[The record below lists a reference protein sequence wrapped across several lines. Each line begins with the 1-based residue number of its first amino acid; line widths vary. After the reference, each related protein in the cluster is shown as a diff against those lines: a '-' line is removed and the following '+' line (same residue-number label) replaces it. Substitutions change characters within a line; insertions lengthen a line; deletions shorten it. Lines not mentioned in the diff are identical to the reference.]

1 MVHKKKSGIIGI
13 ILAGGTGSRLYPVT
27 NSINKHLLP
36 VHDKPMIFY
45 SLSVLMLAGI
55 RDIILITNKND
66 IKHFKN
72 LLGNGKN
79 YGINIIYKI
88 QKKPEGLGQAFL
100 ITKKIIKNK
109 KVCMVLGDN
118 IFFGQSFSVMLKKA
132 IEDLDGC
139 SLFTYP
145 VKNPSEFGIIHLDKN
160 NKPTSITEK
169 PTKYKSNL
177 SVTGL
182 YFYDE
187 SVYNFAKKN
196 KKSNRG
202 EYEITSINQMY
213 LTENKLF
220 INKLGRGF
228 FWIDAGTHENLNL
241 ASNFVQTVENRLG
254 MKVACLEEISLKNKW
269 ISLDMLRKNI
279 KKLPKNSYTD
289 YLKSIAY

>member
-88 QKKPEGLGQAFL
+88 QKNQRVLVKLFNY
-100 ITKKIIKNK
+100 KKIIKNK

-118 IFFGQSFSVMLKKA
+118 IFLVS
-132 IEDLDGC
+132 
-139 SLFTYP
+139 
-145 VKNPSEFGIIHLDKN
+145 HLA
-160 NKPTSITEK
+160 
-169 PTKYKSNL
+169 L
-177 SVTGL
+177 
-182 YFYDE
+182 
-187 SVYNFAKKN
+187 
-196 KKSNRG
+196 
-202 EYEITSINQMY
+202 
-213 LTENKLF
+213 
-220 INKLGRGF
+220 
-228 FWIDAGTHENLNL
+228 
-241 ASNFVQTVENRLG
+241 
-254 MKVACLEEISLKNKW
+254 C
-269 ISLDMLRKNI
+269 
-279 KKLPKNSYTD
+279 
-289 YLKSIAY
+289 